1 MSERPEFFGISMQSD
16 DHFYYVVLAMVIVSL
31 LVLHRLRH
39 SRFGRSMIMSGADPT
54 AAAVVGVSPW
64 RYRVCAFAV
73 AGIFAGIAGGLSAPL
88 YFSPPGT
95 LQYISFNSLFYL
107 SIPLLAGF
115 DAPVTVVVLAVVF
128 TVIPQIVLSW
138 KLNVY
143 LLGGFGLLGGVFLGP
158 RGIGGVVSDRTSA
171 DDEHTNL
178 VIMGLTCGNAA
189 GA

>member
-1 MSERPEFFGISMQSD
+1 VSDRPEFFGISTRSD
-16 DHFYYVVLAMVIVSL
+16 DHFFYLVLATVVVCL
-31 LVLHRLRH
+31 LVLHRLRR
-39 SRFGRSMIMSGADPT
+39 SRYGRSMIMCGADPT

-64 RYRVCAFAV
+64 RYRVWAFAI
-73 AGIFAGIAGGLSAPL
+73 AGAFAGLAGGLSAPL

-115 DAPVTVVVLAVVF
+115 DSPLAVLFLAVTF
-128 TVIPQIVLSW
+128 TLIPQIVLSW

-158 RGIGGVVSDRTSA
+158 RGIGGVVSDLFRPRRLVRTGPSELRA
-171 DDEHTNL
+171 
-178 VIMGLTCGNAA
+178 
-189 GA
+189 